1 MYTQR
6 TRRQTAKTRAD
17 EQTNNRNPESR
28 KQSKQNLEWS
38 LRGSLIL
45 FGFLESTMFSWLARC
60 IAQVKGQIREYAAI
74 LLPQIKNSTF
84 KIFCYKHKIH
94 STPIF
99 QTNSLCFR
107 IDGSYLSE
115 SRIPGW
121 AFAHYNSVN
130 IMLFANRGSCRRSS
144 TQEVELEMASQAI
157 RYAVLH
163 NLSSALFWMDRQFC

>member
-1 MYTQR
+1 
-6 TRRQTAKTRAD
+6 
-17 EQTNNRNPESR
+17 
-28 KQSKQNLEWS
+28 
-38 LRGSLIL
+38 
-45 FGFLESTMFSWLARC
+45 MFSWLARC

-84 KIFCYKHKIH
+84 KIFCYKHKTH

-144 TQEVELEMASQAI
+144 AQEVELEMASQAI

-163 NLSSALFWMDRQFC
+163 NLSSALF